1 MAQTGYTPIVL
12 YNTAT
17 AAATPTAGNLLRGEL
32 ALNVVDKKIYSKDN
46 SGVVIQ
52 VGSGP
57 DAVETLTN
65 KTLTSPVI
73 NNATGGFTDMSVSG
87 TATIDTANTQALTV
101 SGVPITGGPGG
112 LAIVE
117 VTGTSVTAVNNNL
130 YVLQNVA
137 ATTVTLPATPINGET
152 VGICTNNSL
161 TTNVIARGGNTIMGL
176 AEDMTLDNANATVTL
191 RYLASTWRLV

>member
-87 TATIDTANTQALTV
+87 TATTNLINTAALTV

-112 LAIVE
+112 LAIVL
-117 VTGTSVTAVNNNL
+117 VSGTTQLAVNNNL
-130 YVLQNVA
+130 YILTNVA
-137 ATTVTLPATPINGET
+137 ATTLTLPATPISGET
-152 VGICTNNSL
+152 VGISPDNDLETNI
-161 TTNVIARGGNTIMGL
+161 IARNGQTIMGL
-176 AEDMTLDNANATVTL
+176 SEDMTLDNANTTVTL
-191 RYLASTWRLV
+191 RFLNNTWRLI